1 MVEMG
6 PPEGK
11 AVTVG
16 GVFLLT
22 TIMAAMSG
30 LGAIPFFFVGRLSPR
45 IASLGNAVACGVML
59 AASFDMIHEGG
70 PYGGFYVVC
79 GVCAGAVFISIMQ
92 GWLHGAED
100 VKFEMLR
107 GADARKTLLMVGIMA
122 AHALGEGSGVGVS
135 FSGAKGWAQG
145 QLITL
150 AIGVHN
156 IPEGM
161 AVATVLAARGVS
173 PWKCAAWSILT
184 SMPQPLVA
192 VPAFVFVET
201 FQALL
206 PFAMGF
212 AAGCM
217 VWITLAELLPDAL
230 DHAGGGEVATWAT
243 VAAAALEGFRM
254 YTSYLEN
261 DDGSFDSPFK
271 PAEPARVPDVR
282 AVSDPIPSTLGDAT
296 FDGKSSLKGGVL
308 NSLGAN
314 SVSSSVPV
322 GSNDATDPM
331 PHSLPIHAVVGSN
344 ADALFPAALACL
356 AVPLACLLAAF
367 FLPKLFGPDVLT
379 PRRRTRRYGR
389 GTAGTGLGDGLLDRG
404 VDSLSPV
411 LDVAELM
418 AAAAGASAMTATMRL
433 AGVVHRCR
441 VGDALWTPALGGAC
455 LGYLAYHLAADRF
468 TRTSSRRVRDAGRE
482 DRKRRERRNGWADG
496 PESNSAAADD
506 SNGHRDDDLRAG
518 GSLDGDA
525 GSYGSL
531 HDRGDAADGTVR
543 AAAGVLLVA
552 LAAFAAA
559 EGQAL
564 AAATSVLGGHVAL
577 PAAIRGAPRALG
589 AACAAAASGL
599 GRWSV
604 AWSVFGV
611 AALEPAAMFA
621 AAFFGDARD
630 GDGGSGVAFL
640 NPSASAGIEA
650 FAGAMLMAAAVSL
663 VLPVARKR
671 GERAMKMGEPD
682 RAFGGFG
689 LGTFFSLATVAVVGS
704 LCWQTPYCDRRW

>member
-11 AVTVG
+11 GVTVG

-79 GVCAGAVFISIMQ
+79 GVCAGAVFISVMQ

-173 PWKCAAWSILT
+173 PQKCAAWAILT

-217 VWITLAELLPDAL
+217 VWITLAELLPRMRWTTRRAERWRRGPPSPPPRWR
-230 DHAGGGEVATWAT
+230 ASGCTRRTWKTTTGASIRRSSPRHPRACRT
-243 VAAAALEGFRM
+243 CAPGWIRSRRRRSTTRLSTAAAQ
-254 YTSYLEN
+254 
-261 DDGSFDSPFK
+261 
-271 PAEPARVPDVR
+271 
-282 AVSDPIPSTLGDAT
+282 
-296 FDGKSSLKGGVL
+296 KGRER
-308 NSLGAN
+308 GAN
-314 SVSSSVPV
+314 AVPSVPA
-322 GSNDATDPM
+322 GSSNDATVDPM
-331 PHSLPIHAVVGSN
+331 PRTLPVHAVVGSN

-379 PRRRTRRYGR
+379 PGRRRRYGQR
-389 GTAGTGLGDGLLDRG
+389 NGSAGLGDGLLDRG
-404 VDSLSPV
+404 VDSSAV

-418 AAAAGASAMTATMRL
+418 AVAAGA
-433 AGVVHRCR
+433 
-441 VGDALWTPALGGAC
+441 
-455 LGYLAYHLAADRF
+455 
-468 TRTSSRRVRDAGRE
+468 
-482 DRKRRERRNGWADG
+482 
-496 PESNSAAADD
+496 
-506 SNGHRDDDLRAG
+506 
-518 GSLDGDA
+518 
-525 GSYGSL
+525 
-531 HDRGDAADGTVR
+531 
-543 AAAGVLLVA
+543 
-552 LAAFAAA
+552 
-559 EGQAL
+559 
-564 AAATSVLGGHVAL
+564 
-577 PAAIRGAPRALG
+577 
-589 AACAAAASGL
+589 
-599 GRWSV
+599 
-604 AWSVFGV
+604 
-611 AALEPAAMFA
+611 
-621 AAFFGDARD
+621 AR
-630 GDGGSGVAFL
+630 
-640 NPSASAGIEA
+640 
-650 FAGAMLMAAAVSL
+650 
-663 VLPVARKR
+663 
-671 GERAMKMGEPD
+671 
-682 RAFGGFG
+682 
-689 LGTFFSLATVAVVGS
+689 
-704 LCWQTPYCDRRW
+704 

>member
-11 AVTVG
+11 GVTVG

-79 GVCAGAVFISIMQ
+79 GVCAGAVFISVMQ

-173 PWKCAAWSILT
+173 PKKCAAWAILT

-230 DHAGGGEVATWAT
+230 DHAAGGEMATWAT

-271 PAEPARVPDVR
+271 PAAPARVPDVR
-282 AVSDPIPSTLGDAT
+282 AGLDPIPSTTGDDAT
-296 FDGKSSLKGGVL
+296 FDGGGAGVL
-308 NSLGAN
+308 SAGAN
-314 SVSSSVPV
+314 AVPSVPA
-322 GSNDATDPM
+322 GSSNDATVDPM
-331 PHSLPIHAVVGSN
+331 PRTLPVHAVVGSN

-379 PRRRTRRYGR
+379 PGRRRRYGQR
-389 GTAGTGLGDGLLDRG
+389 NGSAGLGDGLLDRG
-404 VDSLSPV
+404 VDSSAV

-418 AAAAGASAMTATMRL
+418 AVAAGASAMTATMRL
-433 AGVVHRCR
+433 AAVVRRCR
-441 VGDALWTPALGGAC
+441 VGDAPWIAALGGAC
-455 LGYLAYHLAADRF
+455 LGYLAFRLAADKF
-468 TRTSSRRVRDAGRE
+468 TRTSSGRGRDAGRE

-518 GSLDGDA
+518 GSLNGDA
-525 GSYGSL
+525 GSHGSL
-531 HDRGDAADGTVR
+531 RDRGDAADGTVR

-552 LAAFAAA
+552 LAVFAAA

-589 AACAAAASGL
+589 AACAAAASGQ

-604 AWSVFGV
+604 AWSVFGA
-611 AALEPAAMFA
+611 AALEPVAMFA
-621 AAFFGDARD
+621 AAFFGDACD
-630 GDGGSGVAFL
+630 GGGGSGVAFL

-689 LGTFFSLATVAVVGS
+689 LGTFFSLATVVVVGS

>member
-11 AVTVG
+11 GVTVG

-79 GVCAGAVFISIMQ
+79 GVCAGALFISIMQ

-107 GADARKTLLMVGIMA
+107 GADARKTVLMVGIMA

-156 IPEGM
+156 IPEGL

-230 DHAGGGEVATWAT
+230 EHAGGGEVATWAT

-271 PAEPARVPDVR
+271 PAEPARVPDVT
-282 AVSDPIPSTLGDAT
+282 AVHADPIPSTLGDAT
-296 FDGKSSLKGGVL
+296 FDGGTPAV
-308 NSLGAN
+308 NAVPTN
-314 SVSSSVPV
+314 AVPV
-322 GSNDATDPM
+322 GSSNDATDPM
-331 PHSLPIHAVVGSN
+331 PVHSLPVHAVVGSTN

-379 PRRRTRRYGR
+379 PRRRRRYGR
-389 GTAGTGLGDGLLDRG
+389 GTTGTGLGDGLLDRG
-404 VDSLSPV
+404 VDSSGTV

-418 AAAAGASAMTATMRL
+418 AVAAGASAMTATMRL

-441 VGDALWTPALGGAC
+441 VGDAPWAAALGGAC
-455 LGYLAYHLAADRF
+455 LGYLAYHLAADKF
-468 TRTSSRRVRDAGRE
+468 TRTSSGRRGRDAGRE

-518 GSLDGDA
+518 G
-525 GSYGSL
+525 GSL
-531 HDRGDAADGTVR
+531 NGDVGSHGSTRDRGDAADGTVR

-552 LAAFAAA
+552 LAVFAAA

-589 AACAAAASGL
+589 AACAAAASGQ

-604 AWSVFGV
+604 AWSVFGAV
-611 AALEPAAMFA
+611 ALEPVAMFA

-630 GDGGSGVAFL
+630 GDGASGVAFL
-640 NPSASAGIEA
+640 DPSASAGIEA
-650 FAGAMLMAAAVSL
+650 FAGAMLMAAAVST

-689 LGTFFSLATVAVVGS
+689 LGTFFSLATVVVVGS

>member
-11 AVTVG
+11 GVTVG

-107 GADARKTLLMVGIMA
+107 GADARKTVLMVGIMA

-156 IPEGM
+156 IPEGL

-230 DHAGGGEVATWAT
+230 EHAGGGEVATWAT

-271 PAEPARVPDVR
+271 PAEPARVPDVHLT
-282 AVSDPIPSTLGDAT
+282 SDPIPSTLGDAT
-296 FDGKSSLKGGVL
+296 FDG
-308 NSLGAN
+308 GAPAVN
-314 SVSSSVPV
+314 AVPTNAVPV
-322 GSNDATDPM
+322 GSSNDATDPM
-331 PHSLPIHAVVGSN
+331 PVHSLPVHAVVGSTN
-344 ADALFPAALACL
+344 ADALFPAAL
-356 AVPLACLLAAF
+356 VP
-367 FLPKLFGPDVLT
+367 
-379 PRRRTRRYGR
+379 R
-389 GTAGTGLGDGLLDRG
+389 
-404 VDSLSPV
+404 
-411 LDVAELM
+411 
-418 AAAAGASAMTATMRL
+418 
-433 AGVVHRCR
+433 
-441 VGDALWTPALGGAC
+441 
-455 LGYLAYHLAADRF
+455 
-468 TRTSSRRVRDAGRE
+468 SRR
-482 DRKRRERRNGWADG
+482 
-496 PESNSAAADD
+496 
-506 SNGHRDDDLRAG
+506 
-518 GSLDGDA
+518 
-525 GSYGSL
+525 
-531 HDRGDAADGTVR
+531 
-543 AAAGVLLVA
+543 
-552 LAAFAAA
+552 
-559 EGQAL
+559 
-564 AAATSVLGGHVAL
+564 
-577 PAAIRGAPRALG
+577 
-589 AACAAAASGL
+589 
-599 GRWSV
+599 
-604 AWSVFGV
+604 
-611 AALEPAAMFA
+611 
-621 AAFFGDARD
+621 
-630 GDGGSGVAFL
+630 
-640 NPSASAGIEA
+640 
-650 FAGAMLMAAAVSL
+650 
-663 VLPVARKR
+663 
-671 GERAMKMGEPD
+671 
-682 RAFGGFG
+682 
-689 LGTFFSLATVAVVGS
+689 
-704 LCWQTPYCDRRW
+704 

>member
-11 AVTVG
+11 GVTVG

-79 GVCAGAVFISIMQ
+79 GVCAGAVFISVMQ

-173 PWKCAAWSILT
+173 PKKCAAWAILT

-230 DHAGGGEVATWAT
+230 DHAAGGEVATWAT

-271 PAEPARVPDVR
+271 PAAPARVPDVR
-282 AVSDPIPSTLGDAT
+282 AGLDPIPSTTGDDAT
-296 FDGKSSLKGGVL
+296 FDGGGAGVL
-308 NSLGAN
+308 SAGAN
-314 SVSSSVPV
+314 AVPSVPA
-322 GSNDATDPM
+322 GSSNDATVDPM
-331 PHSLPIHAVVGSN
+331 PRTLPVHAVVGSN

-379 PRRRTRRYGR
+379 PGRRRRYGQR
-389 GTAGTGLGDGLLDRG
+389 NGSAGLGDGLLDRG
-404 VDSLSPV
+404 VDSSAV

-418 AAAAGASAMTATMRL
+418 AVAAGASAMTATMRL
-433 AGVVHRCR
+433 AAVVRRCR
-441 VGDALWTPALGGAC
+441 VGDAPWIAALGGAC
-455 LGYLAYHLAADRF
+455 LGYLAFRLAADKF
-468 TRTSSRRVRDAGRE
+468 TRTSSGRGRDAGRE

-518 GSLDGDA
+518 GSLNGDA
-525 GSYGSL
+525 GSHGSL
-531 HDRGDAADGTVR
+531 RDRGDAADGTVR
-543 AAAGVLLVA
+543 AAAGVLSWLWPSLPPRRA
-552 LAAFAAA
+552 RA
-559 EGQAL
+559 

-589 AACAAAASGL
+589 AACAAAASGQ

-604 AWSVFGV
+604 AWSVFGA
-611 AALEPAAMFA
+611 AALEPVAMFA
-621 AAFFGDARD
+621 AAFFGDACD
-630 GDGGSGVAFL
+630 GGGGSGVAFL

-689 LGTFFSLATVAVVGS
+689 LGTFFSLATIAVLGS

>member
-11 AVTVG
+11 GVTVG

-79 GVCAGAVFISIMQ
+79 GVCAGAVFISVMQ

-173 PWKCAAWSILT
+173 PKKCAAWAILT

-230 DHAGGGEVATWAT
+230 DHAAGGEVATWAT

-271 PAEPARVPDVR
+271 PAAPARVPDVR
-282 AVSDPIPSTLGDAT
+282 AGLDPIPSTTGDDAT
-296 FDGKSSLKGGVL
+296 FDG
-308 NSLGAN
+308 
-314 SVSSSVPV
+314 
-322 GSNDATDPM
+322 
-331 PHSLPIHAVVGSN
+331 
-344 ADALFPAALACL
+344 
-356 AVPLACLLAAF
+356 
-367 FLPKLFGPDVLT
+367 
-379 PRRRTRRYGR
+379 
-389 GTAGTGLGDGLLDRG
+389 AG
-404 VDSLSPV
+404 
-411 LDVAELM
+411 
-418 AAAAGASAMTATMRL
+418 AGASRVRTRFRPFPRARRTTRPSI
-433 AGVVHRCR
+433 RCR
-441 VGDALWTPALGGAC
+441 APCPSTPSSVRTPTRSSPRRWRAWRFRWRVSSPRFFSRNCSARTFSPPGAVGGTAKGT
-455 LGYLAYHLAADRF
+455 
-468 TRTSSRRVRDAGRE
+468 
-482 DRKRRERRNGWADG
+482 G
-496 PESNSAAADD
+496 P
-506 SNGHRDDDLRAG
+506 L
-518 GSLDGDA
+518 
-525 GSYGSL
+525 
-531 HDRGDAADGTVR
+531 
-543 AAAGVLLVA
+543 
-552 LAAFAAA
+552 
-559 EGQAL
+559 
-564 AAATSVLGGHVAL
+564 
-577 PAAIRGAPRALG
+577 
-589 AACAAAASGL
+589 
-599 GRWSV
+599 
-604 AWSVFGV
+604 
-611 AALEPAAMFA
+611 
-621 AAFFGDARD
+621 
-630 GDGGSGVAFL
+630 GSGT
-640 NPSASAGIEA
+640 GCWT
-650 FAGAMLMAAAVSL
+650 AAWIRPRCWTSRSSWRWRRGR
-663 VLPVARKR
+663 AR
-671 GERAMKMGEPD
+671 
-682 RAFGGFG
+682 
-689 LGTFFSLATVAVVGS
+689 
-704 LCWQTPYCDRRW
+704 

>member
-11 AVTVG
+11 GVTVG

-79 GVCAGAVFISIMQ
+79 GVCAGALFISIMQ

-107 GADARKTLLMVGIMA
+107 GADARKTVLMVGIMA

-156 IPEGM
+156 IPEGL

-230 DHAGGGEVATWAT
+230 EHAGGGEVATWAT

-271 PAEPARVPDVR
+271 PAEPARVPDVT
-282 AVSDPIPSTLGDAT
+282 AVHADPIPSTLGDAT
-296 FDGKSSLKGGVL
+296 FDGGTPAV
-308 NSLGAN
+308 NAVPTN
-314 SVSSSVPV
+314 AVPV
-322 GSNDATDPM
+322 GSSNDATDPM
-331 PHSLPIHAVVGSN
+331 PVHSLPVHAVVGSTN

-379 PRRRTRRYGR
+379 PRRRRRYGR
-389 GTAGTGLGDGLLDRG
+389 GTTGTGLGDGLLDRG
-404 VDSLSPV
+404 VDSSGTV

-418 AAAAGASAMTATMRL
+418 AVAAGASAMTATMRL

-441 VGDALWTPALGGAC
+441 VGDAPWAAALGGAC
-455 LGYLAYHLAADRF
+455 LGYLAYHLAADKF
-468 TRTSSRRVRDAGRE
+468 TRTSSGRRGGTRGGRIGNE
-482 DRKRRERRNGWADG
+482 GSGGTVGPTGRSPTRPPPTTRTGTATTTFER
-496 PESNSAAADD
+496 
-506 SNGHRDDDLRAG
+506 G
-518 GSLDGDA
+518 GSLNGDV
-525 GSYGSL
+525 GSHGSTR
-531 HDRGDAADGTVR
+531 DRGDAADGTVR

-552 LAAFAAA
+552 LAVFAAA

-589 AACAAAASGL
+589 AACAAAASGQ

-604 AWSVFGV
+604 AWSVFGAV
-611 AALEPAAMFA
+611 ALEPVAMFA

-630 GDGGSGVAFL
+630 GDGASGVAFL
-640 NPSASAGIEA
+640 DPSASAGIEA
-650 FAGAMLMAAAVSL
+650 FAGAMLMAAAVST

-689 LGTFFSLATVAVVGS
+689 LGTFFSLATVVVVGS

>member
-11 AVTVG
+11 GVTVG

-107 GADARKTLLMVGIMA
+107 GADARKTVLMVGIMA

-156 IPEGM
+156 IPEGL

-230 DHAGGGEVATWAT
+230 EHAGGGEVATWAT

-271 PAEPARVPDVR
+271 PAEPARVPDVT
-282 AVSDPIPSTLGDAT
+282 AVHADPIPSTLGDAT
-296 FDGKSSLKGGVL
+296 FDGGTPAV
-308 NSLGAN
+308 NAVPTN
-314 SVSSSVPV
+314 AVPV
-322 GSNDATDPM
+322 GSSNDATDPM
-331 PHSLPIHAVVGSN
+331 PVHSLPVHAVVGSTN

-379 PRRRTRRYGR
+379 PRRRRRYGR
-389 GTAGTGLGDGLLDRG
+389 GTTGTGLGDGLLDRG
-404 VDSLSPV
+404 VDSSGTV

-418 AAAAGASAMTATMRL
+418 AVAAGASAMTATMRL

-441 VGDALWTPALGGAC
+441 VGDAPWAAALGGAC
-455 LGYLAYHLAADRF
+455 LGYLAYHLAADKF
-468 TRTSSRRVRDAGRE
+468 TRTSSGRGGRDAGRE

-506 SNGHRDDDLRAG
+506 LNGHRDDDLLAGG
-518 GSLDGDA
+518 GSLNGDV
-525 GSYGSL
+525 GSHGSTQ
-531 HDRGDAADGTVR
+531 DRGDAADGTVR

-552 LAAFAAA
+552 LAVFAAA

-564 AAATSVLGGHVAL
+564 AAATSILGGHVAL

-589 AACAAAASGL
+589 AACAAAASGQ

-604 AWSVFGV
+604 AWSVFGA
-611 AALEPAAMFA
+611 AALEPVAMFA

-630 GDGGSGVAFL
+630 GDGASGVAFL
-640 NPSASAGIEA
+640 DPSASAGIEA
-650 FAGAMLMAAAVSL
+650 FAGAMLMAAAVST

-689 LGTFFSLATVAVVGS
+689 LGTFFSLATVVVVGS